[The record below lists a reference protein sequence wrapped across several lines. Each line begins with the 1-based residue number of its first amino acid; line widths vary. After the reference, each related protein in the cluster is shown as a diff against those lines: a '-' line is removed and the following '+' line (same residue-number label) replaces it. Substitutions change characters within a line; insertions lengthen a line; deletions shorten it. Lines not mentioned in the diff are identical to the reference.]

1 MATHYDKLL
10 VINSYNPLNM
20 CLQRRRDKLET
31 YLHRENAYGHK
42 TCQRSDIMQ
51 GVPTHKFTC
60 PLNEVVTG
68 GHLTN

>member
-1 MATHYDKLL
+1 
-10 VINSYNPLNM
+10 M
-20 CLQRRRDKLET
+20 CSQRRRDKLET

-51 GVPTHKFTC
+51 GGPTHKFTC